1 LYPSPPQS
9 RTQPPGI
16 VILLVSST
24 VQGVRRVSL
33 SPAARLRQPDEFR
46 AVFRHGR
53 RSVRSGLVVI
63 AAHTAGT
70 RARIGFALSRKR
82 MPSAVDRNRVKRVAR
97 ESFRCHQHKLAGNDI
112 VILARNN
119 TATLSNRRLFQ
130 QLHDIWS
137 ELAAGR

>member
-1 LYPSPPQS
+1 
-9 RTQPPGI
+9 
-16 VILLVSST
+16 
-24 VQGVRRVSL
+24 
-33 SPAARLRQPDEFR
+33 
-46 AVFRHGR
+46 
-53 RSVRSGLVVI
+53 
-63 AAHTAGT
+63 
-70 RARIGFALSRKR
+70 

-137 ELAAGR
+137 ELAAGRQDTDEPDP